1 MSPKIR
7 SKLYSSYSEKVLK
20 IFIEYLI
27 LVSSMSVVVSLDL
40 FSSVMI
46 LVISYVLGITYI
58 LTHLFYKEKPS
69 FHWIFLLFSVFFIT
83 LSLCF
88 WHFVCLIL
96 FLSSLIVFSLPLSS
110 LSPPTV
116 KWQLFY
122 RRTGWTACW
131 TCWPPWT
138 GTPASPTFT
147 PPHSAVSRRSWT
159 TR

>member
-1 MSPKIR
+1 MCIVQYCKGRIIITQKSWFKKKNVILLIFCPLLYKEVEILKKKLVILSETMSPKIR

-69 FHWIFLLFSVFFIT
+69 FHWIFLLFSVFFLKKT
-83 LSLCF
+83 LCEK
-88 WHFVCLIL
+88 VAY
-96 FLSSLIVFSLPLSS
+96 V
-110 LSPPTV
+110 
-116 KWQLFY
+116 
-122 RRTGWTACW
+122 
-131 TCWPPWT
+131 
-138 GTPASPTFT
+138 
-147 PPHSAVSRRSWT
+147 
-159 TR
+159 

>member
-69 FHWIFLLFSVFFIT
+69 FHWIFLLFSVFFKENPLRKSSI
-83 LSLCF
+83 
-88 WHFVCLIL
+88 CLDAEDNKI
-96 FLSSLIVFSLPLSS
+96 
-110 LSPPTV
+110 
-116 KWQLFY
+116 
-122 RRTGWTACW
+122 
-131 TCWPPWT
+131 
-138 GTPASPTFT
+138 
-147 PPHSAVSRRSWT
+147 
-159 TR
+159 